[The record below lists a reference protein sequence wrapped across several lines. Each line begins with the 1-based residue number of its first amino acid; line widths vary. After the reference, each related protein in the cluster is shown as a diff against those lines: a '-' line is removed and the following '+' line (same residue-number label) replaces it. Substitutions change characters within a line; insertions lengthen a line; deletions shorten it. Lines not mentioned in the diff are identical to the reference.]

1 MSAPVAPTII
11 IIKKK
16 GGSHG
21 GHHGGAWKVAYADFV
36 TAMMALFIV
45 LWLLSSSAEVQQAVS
60 GYFRDPKGFG
70 KQMGSNVG
78 GQGETL
84 IVTKTNLNQLKE
96 KLEAAIRQTPQLD
109 KIKNHVQMTI
119 TGDGLR
125 IELIES
131 DKGTFFESG
140 EAVPTPAGTA
150 LLVEIAHQFNT
161 MPNSVLIEGHT
172 DAKPFDSTKY
182 SNWELS
188 ADRANA
194 SRRIMQENGLRS
206 NQVSQVRGFADQ
218 QLRLPAKPDDA
229 SNRRVT
235 IIVQY
240 PQALAPPEEPKGKAG
255 AKGTGEKGEGHVE
268 KKEH

>member
-16 GGSHG
+16 NGHG

-45 LWLLSSSAEVQQAVS
+45 LWLLSASNDVQVAVA
-60 GYFRDPKGFG
+60 GYFRDPKGYG
-70 KQMGSNVG
+70 KQLGSNMG
-78 GQGETL
+78 GIGETL
-84 IVTKTNLNQLKE
+84 VVTKNSLDQLKA
-96 KLEAAIRQTPQLD
+96 KLEEAIRQTPQLD
-109 KIKNHVQMTI
+109 KIKNYVQMTI

-125 IELIES
+125 IELMES
-131 DKGTFFESG
+131 DKGMFFENG

-150 LLVEIAHQFNT
+150 LLIQLAHQFGT
-161 MPNSVLIEGHT
+161 MPNPVLIEGHT
-172 DAKPFDSTKY
+172 DAKVFDSAQY

-194 SRRIMQENGLRS
+194 SRRIMQQNGLRRD
-206 NQVSQVRGFADQ
+206 QVTQVRGFADQ
-218 QLRLPAKPDDA
+218 QLRLPNKPEDA
-229 SNRRVT
+229 SNRRIT

-240 PQALAPPEEPKGKAG
+240 PHLGEQSEEPKNK
-255 AKGTGEKGEGHVE
+255 TGEKKDIKE
-268 KKEH
+268 KK

>member
-1 MSAPVAPTII
+1 MPAPVTPTII

-16 GGSHG
+16 GGHG

-45 LWLLSSSAEVQQAVS
+45 LWLLSSSADVQQAVS

-70 KQMGSNVG
+70 KQLGTNVG

-84 IVTKTNLNQLKE
+84 TVTKTNLNQLKE
-96 KLEAAIRQTPQLD
+96 KLEAAIHQTPQLD
-109 KIKNHVQMTI
+109 KIKNHVKMTI

-125 IELIES
+125 IEMMES
-131 DKGTFFESG
+131 DKGTFFENG
-140 EAVPTPAGTA
+140 EAVPTSAGTA
-150 LLVEIAHQFNT
+150 LLVEIAHQFSS
-161 MPNSVLIEGHT
+161 MPNSLLIEGHT
-172 DAKPFDSTKY
+172 DAKAFDSTKY

-194 SRRIMQENGLRS
+194 SRRIMQENGLRP

-218 QLRLPAKPDDA
+218 QLRLPAKPDDP
-229 SNRRVT
+229 SNRRIT

-240 PQALAPPEEPKGKAG
+240 LQVLAPPDPAKGKPG
-255 AKGTGEKGEGHVE
+255 AEGGEEKEE
-268 KKEH
+268 KKVHH

>member
-16 GGSHG
+16 GGGHG

-45 LWLLSSSAEVQQAVS
+45 LWLLSSSADVQQAVS

-84 IVTKTNLNQLKE
+84 TVTKTNLNQLKE

-240 PQALAPPEEPKGKAG
+240 PQALAAPEEPKGKAG